1 MKVLLKLMYITNDED
16 VARIADKY
24 GVDRIFVDLEQI
36 GKQERQGGMDTVQS
50 KHTLDDVK
58 KIKKCLNNSELLVRS
73 NPIYENSKEE
83 IDTIVKNG
91 ADVVMLPYFKTCEEV
106 QQFID
111 YVGGRCRTCL
121 LLETPE
127 AAEMI
132 DDILDIE
139 GIDEIH
145 IGLNDLHLGYKKK
158 FMFEL
163 LVDGTV
169 ERLCDKFKQ
178 KGMPYGFGGIAGLGQ
193 GMLPAESIIKE
204 HYRLGSGMVILSRSF
219 CNTSKLTDLEEIE
232 AVFRKGTQDIREFE
246 KQVDRELMNENVAY
260 FEENKKFVE
269 KVLNQIVNN

>member
-1 MKVLLKLMYITNDED
+1 MLKLMYITNDED

-204 HYRLGSGMVILSRSF
+204 HYRLGSKMVILSRSF

-232 AVFRKGTQDIREFE
+232 AVFKKGTQDIREFE
-246 KQVDRELMNENVAY
+246 KQVDRELMNENVDY
-260 FEENKKFVE
+260 FEENRKLVE
-269 KVLNQIVNN
+269 KVVDQIVNN

>member
-16 VARIADKY
+16 VATIADKY

-127 AAEMI
+127 AAEII

-169 ERLCDKFKQ
+169 ERLCSKFKQ
-178 KGMPYGFGGIAGLGQ
+178 KDMPYGFGGIAGLGQ

-204 HYRLGSGMVILSRSF
+204 HYRLGSKMVILSRSF
-219 CNTSKLTDLEEIE
+219 CNTSKLTDLDEIE
-232 AVFRKGTQDIREFE
+232 AVFRKGTHDIREFE

-269 KVLNQIVNN
+269 KVVDQIVNN

>member
-1 MKVLLKLMYITNDED
+1 MKVLLKLMYITNDEH

-111 YVGGRCRTCL
+111 YVGGRCKTCL

-169 ERLCDKFKQ
+169 EYLCGKFKQ
-178 KGMPYGFGGIAGLGQ
+178 KGIPYGFGGIAGLGQ
-193 GMLPAESIIKE
+193 GMLPAESIIRE
-204 HYRLGSGMVILSRSF
+204 HYRLGSKMVILSRSF
-219 CNTSKLTDLEEIE
+219 CNTSKLTDLEDIE
-232 AVFRKGTQDIREFE
+232 AVFKKGTHDIREFE

-260 FEENKKFVE
+260 FEENRKFVE
-269 KVLNQIVNN
+269 KVVDQIVNN

>member
-58 KIKKCLNNSELLVRS
+58 KINKCLNNSELLVRS

-91 ADVVMLPYFKTCEEV
+91 ADVIMLPYFKTCQEV
-106 QQFID
+106 CQFID
-111 YVGGRCRTCL
+111 YVDGRCRTCL

-127 AAEMI
+127 AAEII

-169 ERLCDKFKQ
+169 ERLCSKFKQ
-178 KGMPYGFGGIAGLGQ
+178 NGMPYGFGGIAGLGQ

-204 HYRLGSGMVILSRSF
+204 HYRLGSKMVILSRSF
-219 CNTSKLTDLEEIE
+219 CNTSKLTDLDEIE
-232 AVFRKGTQDIREFE
+232 DVFKKGTQDIREFE
-246 KQVDRELMNENVAY
+246 KQVARELMNENVAY

-269 KVLNQIVNN
+269 KVVDQIVNN

>member
-1 MKVLLKLMYITNDED
+1 M
-16 VARIADKY
+16 
-24 GVDRIFVDLEQI
+24 
-36 GKQERQGGMDTVQS
+36 
-50 KHTLDDVK
+50 
-58 KIKKCLNNSELLVRS
+58 LVRS

-132 DDILDIE
+132 DDILEIE

-158 FMFEL
+158 YMFEL

-169 ERLCDKFKQ
+169 ERLCGKFKQ
-178 KGMPYGFGGIAGLGQ
+178 NGMPYGFGGIAGLGQ

-204 HYRLGSGMVILSRSF
+204 HYRLGSKMVILSRSF

-246 KQVDRELMNENVAY
+246 KQVDIELMNENVAY
-260 FEENKKFVE
+260 FEENRKFVE
-269 KVLNQIVNN
+269 KVVDQIVNN